1 MKSSVRISI
10 MVAVVL
16 LGMALVIAG
25 SYFLA
30 LYAIGQSQRNWCTA
44 LSLLTHDPVP
54 KPAPGNVARLQNY
67 NFYIDL
73 VILKS
78 HFGC

>member
-1 MKSSVRISI
+1 
-10 MVAVVL
+10 MVIVII
-16 LGMALVIAG
+16 LGMAVTIGG

-54 KPAPGNVARLQNY
+54 KPAPGNPARLENY
-67 NFYIDL
+67 NFYLDL
-73 VILKS
+73 VTLKS
-78 HFGC
+78 HFGCG